1 MKTMIQKWGN
11 SLALRIPKA
20 IASEISVTEGDAVEL
35 QLTADGV
42 LVKPRR
48 RKRHSLRDLVKGITN
63 ANRHEEFSF
72 GKPEGREVW

>member
-1 MKTMIQKWGN
+1 
-11 SLALRIPKA
+11 
-20 IASEISVTEGDAVEL
+20 VEL

-48 RKRHSLRDLVKGITN
+48 RKRHSLSELVKGITN
-63 ANRHEEFSF
+63 SNRHEEVAF